1 MPWRVCAGAAKSWLS
16 INKRSDCDPKD
27 AFLEGPNQK
36 MSSNDKRTALFQA
49 WLSPPKVEFIS
60 GDAEKD
66 YKKRVHRFI
75 DAIELKKTPD
85 RVPIFPFVQFFPVY
99 HADMTPRQAMYD
111 YDAHCRAWKAYV
123 LDFKP
128 DAHTGSFV
136 AGPGKAYDILDYK
149 LYAWPGHGIADHLP
163 FQCLEAEYVKPQEYD
178 ALIQNPNYFFKS
190 TYLPRVFGALDA
202 WKKLPSLV
210 GFREWQ
216 PTAFDLAS
224 YGTPEVQAAYSAFL
238 EAAREALK
246 WSMCID
252 RCDKE
257 IAGQGFP
264 NMFGSVTTAPFD
276 AIGDTLR
283 GSEGI
288 ILDMYRQPE
297 KLLEA
302 LGTLTPSLV
311 RLGVRRATENGNPI
325 VFIPLHK
332 GDDQFMSHDQ
342 FKTFYWP
349 SFKRLLLGLIDEG
362 CVPFVFAEG
371 SYNTRLEFFGEVPKG
386 KIIYVF
392 DQTDLAKAKQ
402 VLGDVA
408 CIGGNMP
415 SSLLCFGTTQE
426 VCDHTKALIDTAAEG
441 GGYLFSTG
449 TILDKARPD
458 NVHAMIECAKT
469 HGVY

>member
-1 MPWRVCAGAAKSWLS
+1 MT
-16 INKRSDCDPKD
+16 
-27 AFLEGPNQK
+27 
-36 MSSNDKRTALFQA
+36 SNDKRSALFQA
-49 WLSPPKVEFIS
+49 WLSPPEVEFIS
-60 GDAEKD
+60 GDAEKA
-66 YKKRVHRFI
+66 YKKRVSRFI

-99 HADMTPRQAMYD
+99 NANMTPRQAMYD
-111 YDAHCRAWKAYV
+111 YDAHCRAWKTYV

-136 AGPGKAYDILDYK
+136 AGPGKAYDRLDYK
-149 LYAWPGHGIADHLP
+149 LYAWPGHGVPDHFP

-178 ALIQNPNYFFKS
+178 VLIQDPNYFFES
-190 TYLPRVFGALDA
+190 IYFPRVFGALDA
-202 WKKLPSLV
+202 WKKLPPLV
-210 GFREWQ
+210 GFREW
-216 PTAFDLAS
+216 PTTAADLAS
-224 YGTPEVQAAYSAFL
+224 FGTPEVQAAYVAFL

-246 WSMCID
+246 WNECIS

-264 NMFGSVTTAPFD
+264 GMFGGATSAPFD

-283 GSEGI
+283 GSKGI
-288 ILDMYRQPE
+288 TQDIYRQPD

-302 LGTLTPSLV
+302 LRSLTPNLI
-311 RLGVRRATENGNPI
+311 RLGLRRAKENGNPI

-332 GDDQFMSHDQ
+332 GDDQFMSRDQ

-349 SFKRLLLGLIDEG
+349 SFKHLLLGLIDEG

-371 SYNTRLEFFGEVPKG
+371 SYNTRLEFFREVPTG

-392 DQTDLAKAKQ
+392 DQTDLAKAKR

-415 SSLLCFGTTQE
+415 SSLLCFGTTKE
-426 VCDHTKALIDTAAEG
+426 VRDHAKALIDKAAEG
-441 GGYLFSTG
+441 GGYIFCTG
-449 TILDKARPD
+449 TILDKARPE
-458 NVHAMIECAKT
+458 NVNAMIECAKT
-469 HGVY
+469 YGTY